1 METISV
7 IEHETLPI
15 VQKRTKDQKALS
27 PNHVAALSKLE
38 HQLPPGAF
46 SWGHRSVK
54 FSQYCGVISLGDLSL
69 EILPKI
75 YGKETEPGA
84 CRNALVNMLVKAK
97 RLKVQRGGTANIA
110 LQKHVLLD
118 VFILHFC
125 DQLHA
130 ELMQGMIRCYVER
143 NENLNVIRGRLRI
156 EQQFKHNLAHKERLY
171 CQYDELSADN
181 PHNQVIKYVLK
192 LLLKVS
198 TGAMARKQLSEL
210 LMRFDSIGDV
220 AANLQMIDNLSFD
233 RSTCRYK
240 AVFKQCRWF
249 MQGLH
254 PDVLA
259 GRDSC
264 LTLLFDMNR
273 LFEAFVAN
281 VLRKSAWADGKRMRT
296 QGPQKYMVRRVDRNE
311 QLFLMKPDM
320 AFLNEDNRCTAIAD
334 AKWKMLDER
343 EKKLG
348 ISQGDLYQMAG
359 YATRYRVDHLVLVYP
374 RQHRLQHL
382 VEFQLQGS
390 TTMIRVVP
398 IDILEQTNSE
408 HFLTALLLHDLTAE
422 TIRQCRG

>member
-1 METISV
+1 
-7 IEHETLPI
+7 LG
-15 VQKRTKDQKALS
+15 
-27 PNHVAALSKLE
+27 KLE

-46 SWGHRSVK
+46 SWGYRSVK
-54 FSQYCGVISLGDLSL
+54 FAQYCGVISLGNLSL

-233 RSTCRYK
+233 RSTCRYES
-240 AVFKQCRWF
+240 VFKQCRWF

-254 PDVLA
+254 PDVLV

-264 LTLLFDMNR
+264 ITLLFDMNR
-273 LFEAFVAN
+273 LFESYVAN
-281 VLRKSAWADGKRMRT
+281 ILRKLAWTDGKRMRE
-296 QGPQKYMVRRVDRNE
+296 QGPQKYMVRREDRDE

-320 AFLNEDNRCTAIAD
+320 VFLDSKNRILSIAD
-334 AKWKMLDER
+334 AKWKILDDR

-348 ISQGDLYQMAG
+348 ISQADLYQMTG
-359 YATRYRVDHLVLVYP
+359 YAIRYNANQLALIYP
-374 RQHRLQHL
+374 KQKQLQNSIEL
-382 VEFQLQGS
+382 QLQGS
-390 TTMIRVVP
+390 KVRVKIIP
-398 IDILEQTNSE
+398 IDVTDPKKKMGCV
-408 HFLTALLLHDLTAE
+408 F
-422 TIRQCRG
+422 